1 MKIRGTFSR
10 KSTFHRLHCGSFMI
24 RRQVRIP
31 HGHGDVSVAHQ
42 FLHGANVHT
51 RHDKPAGKGMAQ
63 NMGANWC
70 DRTLTRA
77 L

>member
-1 MKIRGTFSR
+1 
-10 KSTFHRLHCGSFMI
+10 
-24 RRQVRIP
+24 VRIP